1 MIGQQAV
8 PIVTDPAVALGD
20 GEVEPLL
27 LFGVLGTRP
36 LVTPD
41 PEDPSP
47 SSGLRGALPNIL
59 YIVHIYVRTRTH
71 KHTQIVLN

>member
-20 GEVEPLL
+20 GGVEPLL

-41 PEDPSP
+41 PEDPS
-47 SSGLRGALPNIL
+47 SSPGLRGALPNIL
-59 YIVHIYVRTRTH
+59 YICAHTH
-71 KHTQIVLN
+71 AQTQSFKDLN

>member
-20 GEVEPLL
+20 GGVEPLL

-41 PEDPSP
+41 PEDPASIRFWFLRTP
-47 SSGLRGALPNIL
+47 GMHIVGILSGLHPHSYLATAR
-59 YIVHIYVRTRTH
+59 
-71 KHTQIVLN
+71 